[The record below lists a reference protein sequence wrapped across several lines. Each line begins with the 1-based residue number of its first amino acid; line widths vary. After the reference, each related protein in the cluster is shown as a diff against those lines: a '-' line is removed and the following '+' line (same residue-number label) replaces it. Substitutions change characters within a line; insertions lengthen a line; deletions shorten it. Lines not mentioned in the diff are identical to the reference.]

1 MKKVSNI
8 EVYFRRLWTEIYYFK
23 GISLGSM
30 PTTFCGGKK
39 GTRIFLKNTLNF
51 VQEKRR
57 KIKQNLKKL

>member
-8 EVYFRRLWTEIYYFK
+8 EVYFRRFWTEIYYFK

-51 VQEKRR
+51 V
-57 KIKQNLKKL
+57 